1 MSAGGSE
8 PPGPSPVIRSLF
20 GLFASVRHLW
30 RLLAIAFVLA
40 RHDALFPLERLGA
53 VPGITLFARLLRRPG
68 QGRPGQRLAAALRSL
83 GPSFIKLGQAL
94 STRADLMGEEVAA
107 DLADLRDRLPPF
119 PAASARAT
127 IVADLE
133 QPVETLFASFEDV
146 PIAAAS
152 IAQVH
157 FAVTSDGRPVAVKVL
172 RPRIEAEFARDLA
185 LFAWMADVVER
196 AVPASRRLKPREVVR
211 TFEETVR
218 LEMDLRFE
226 AAAAAELADNFAGDP
241 TFRVPAVDW
250 QRTGRRVLT
259 TERVDGLPINERA
272 AIIAAGHDP
281 RQVMAHAAAA
291 LFRQVFRDGFFHGDM
306 HPGNCFVGPDGAV
319 VPVDF
324 GIMGRLD
331 LPTREFLADML
342 IGFLNGDYRQVADVH
357 FRAGY
362 VPAHQSRDTFMQAC
376 RSIGEP
382 IFGRPL
388 ADISLARLLGQ
399 LFRITEQFE
408 METQPQL
415 LLLQKTMLV
424 AEGVGRSL
432 DPSVNMWILAR
443 PLIEDWMI
451 ENRGPEARLRRGID
465 DAITLAGR
473 VPRLFDAVE
482 TLAESART
490 GIRLHPETF
499 RSRGGE
505 RLGWISIGLA
515 LAALLVALSTLLR

>member
-1 MSAGGSE
+1 
-8 PPGPSPVIRSLF
+8 F
-20 GLFASVRHLW
+20 
-30 RLLAIAFVLA
+30 LA
-40 RHDALFPLERLGA
+40 RA
-53 VPGITLFARLLRRPG
+53 LRRPG
-68 QGRPGQRLAAALRSL
+68 LGRPGERLAAALRTL

-94 STRADLMGEEVAA
+94 STRADLMGEAVAA

-119 PAASARAT
+119 PAEAARRT
-127 IVADLE
+127 IAADLE
-133 QPVETLFASFEDV
+133 RPVEALFASFDDV

-157 FAVTSDGRPVAVKVL
+157 FAVTTDGRPVAVKVL
-172 RPRIEAEFARDLA
+172 RPRIEAEFARDLD
-185 LFAWMADVVER
+185 LFRWMADVVER

-211 TFEETVR
+211 TFAETVR

-226 AAAAAELADNFAGDP
+226 AAAAAELAENFVGDP

-259 TERVDGLPINERA
+259 TERVVGIPINQRA
-272 AIIAAGHDP
+272 ALIAAGHDP
-281 RQVMAHAAAA
+281 QQIMAYAASS

-306 HPGNCFVGPDGAV
+306 HPGNCFVAPDGAV

-331 LPTREFLADML
+331 LATREFLADML
-342 IGFLNGDYRQVADVH
+342 VGFLNGDYRQVADVH

-362 VPAHQSRDTFMQAC
+362 VPASQSRDAFMQAC
-376 RSIGEP
+376 RSIGAP
-382 IFGRPL
+382 ILGRPL
-388 ADISLARLLGQ
+388 AEISLARLLGQ
-399 LFRITEQFE
+399 LFRVTEQFR

-432 DPSVNMWILAR
+432 DPDVNMWLLAR

-451 ENRGPEARLRRGID
+451 EHRGPEARLRRAVDTGID
-465 DAITLAGR
+465 LAGR
-473 VPRLFDAVE
+473 VPRLFDAIE
-482 TLAESART
+482 TVAAAERRRALGPQDISRARSA
-490 GIRLHPETF
+490 
-499 RSRGGE
+499 E
-505 RLGWISIGLA
+505 RLGAVAIAIAIAALVAALSA
-515 LAALLVALSTLLR
+515 LAS